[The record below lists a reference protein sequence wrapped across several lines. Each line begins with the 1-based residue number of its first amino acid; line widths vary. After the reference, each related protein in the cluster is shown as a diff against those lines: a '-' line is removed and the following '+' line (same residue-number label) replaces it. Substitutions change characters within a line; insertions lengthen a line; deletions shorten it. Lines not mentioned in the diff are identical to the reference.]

1 MSHQI
6 AGRVELA
13 EPLYREILGAE
24 PQHAAA
30 NHCLG
35 MLYVQMRQPSLGL
48 PYLLTSLQASP
59 QNPDYWL
66 GYLEAL
72 LSNGQLDEATSTLA
86 LGRQH
91 GLESAAVDEF
101 ARRLNARFPQA
112 SFLQEGREVRHA
124 PSAPAPIPAR
134 AERRRESRGAA
145 KMERGLLDLLSSGKF
160 VDACPAARALTERF
174 PDRGLGW
181 KTLGALQWADGRPDL
196 ALAAMER
203 SVGLLP
209 QDAEA
214 LANLGAL
221 LTKLERVDE
230 AETYLNKALQIDP
243 DLAMAYAPLGDVY
256 QVQGRYEEA
265 EAVFRR
271 ALSLPFAR
279 ADWHEDMRHTSLLFM
294 LSHNPTIGADALF
307 AEHRRV
313 GMAFEALAPSTRT
326 EHRNSR
332 DPERRLKI
340 GMVSGDLF
348 THPVATFVEPVLE
361 KLNGRDSLELTA
373 YYNHVVEDETTGRL
387 HRYFERWRPIFAL
400 SDAQLERQII
410 DDGIDILI
418 DLSGHTSRNRLRA
431 FARKPAP
438 VQASWIGY
446 PGTTGLTAMNYF
458 LADPHFLPP
467 GQFDRY
473 FTEKLAYLPAQAPF
487 QPNATAPPVNLLPA
501 LATGRITFGSFNRL
515 GKINAATIDIW
526 SQLLRALPTAKML
539 LGGMT
544 LDAQRL
550 KLIDQFAAQGID
562 HHRLAF
568 HARCGVDAYLALH
581 QHVDLC
587 LDTFPYTGGT
597 TSIHAVWMGV
607 PTLTIAGSTP
617 AARSG
622 AAILGQ
628 VGLDG
633 FTATD
638 AADFVAKGLFWSTHL
653 RELAQVRAGLRARL
667 QHSPSRQAGTV
678 AAALEQALRHMWRR
692 WCAGLP
698 AESFHSTVA
707 PAAETSA
714 PTQPSPSH

>member
-24 PQHAAA
+24 PRHAAA

-48 PYLLTSLQASP
+48 PYLLASLETSP

-101 ARRLNARFPQA
+101 ERRLKARI
-112 SFLQEGREVRHA
+112 LQENQEARHA
-124 PSAPAPIPAR
+124 PSAPVAIPAR
-134 AERRRESRGAA
+134 AERRRESRNAA
-145 KMERGLLDLLSSGKF
+145 KMERALLDLVSHGNLAEAG
-160 VDACPAARALTERF
+160 PPARALTERF

-196 ALAAMER
+196 ALAAMQR
-203 SVGLLP
+203 SVALLP

-230 AETYLNKALQIDP
+230 AETHLKRALEIDP
-243 DLAMAYAPLGDVY
+243 DLAIAYPPLGDVY
-256 QVQGRYEEA
+256 QFQGRYEEA

-271 ALSLPFAR
+271 ALSLPFSR

-307 AEHRRV
+307 AEHCRV
-313 GMAFEALAPSTRT
+313 GMAFEALARSTTT

-332 DPERRLKI
+332 NPERRLKI
-340 GMVSGDLF
+340 GVVSGDLF

-361 KLNGRDSLELTA
+361 KLNGRDGLELTA
-373 YYNHVVEDETTGRL
+373 YYNHVVEDETSGRL
-387 HRYFERWRPIFAL
+387 RRHFERWRPIFAL
-400 SDAQLERQII
+400 SDVQLERQII
-410 DDGIDILI
+410 DDAIDILM

-446 PGTTGLTAMNYF
+446 PGTTGLTAMDYF

-467 GQFDRY
+467 GQFDRH

-487 QPNATAPPVNLLPA
+487 QPCASAPPVNPLPA
-501 LATGRITFGSFNRL
+501 LATGCITLGSFNRL

-526 SQLLRALPTAKML
+526 SQLLRALPAAKLL

-544 LDAQRL
+544 LETQRL
-550 KLIDQFAAQGID
+550 KLIDRFVAQGID
-562 HHRLAF
+562 RQRLIF
-568 HARCGVDAYLALH
+568 HARCGMEAYLALH
-581 QHVDLC
+581 HHVDLC

-607 PTLTIAGSTP
+607 PTLTVAGSTP

-638 AADFVAKGLFWSTHL
+638 AADFVAKGLFWATHL
-653 RELAQVRAGLRARL
+653 TTLAEVRSGLRARL
-667 QHSPSRQAGTV
+667 QHSPSRQAATV

-698 AESFHSTVA
+698 AESFIA
-707 PAAETSA
+707 PSDERYS
-714 PTQPSPSH
+714 S

>member
-24 PQHAAA
+24 PRHAAA

-48 PYLLTSLQASP
+48 PHLLASLETTP

-72 LSNGQLDEATSTLA
+72 LSNGQLDEATTTLA

-101 ARRLNARFPQA
+101 ARRLKARI
-112 SFLQEGREVRHA
+112 LQENQEVRHA

-134 AERRRESRGAA
+134 AGRRRESRDAVN
-145 KMERGLLDLLSSGKF
+145 MERGLLGLLSSGNL
-160 VDACPAARALTERF
+160 VDAGPAARALTERF

-196 ALAAMER
+196 ALTAMEK
-203 SVGLLP
+203 SVALLP

-214 LANLGAL
+214 LANFGAL
-221 LTKLERVDE
+221 LTKLERVDA
-230 AETYLNKALQIDP
+230 AEIYLKRALAIDP
-243 DLAMAYAPLGDVY
+243 DLAIAHPPLGDVY
-256 QVQGRYEEA
+256 QIQGRYEEA

-271 ALSLPFAR
+271 AISLPFAR
-279 ADWHEDMRHTSLLFM
+279 ADWHEDMRQSSLLFV
-294 LSHNPTIGADALF
+294 LTHSSTIDADTLF

-313 GMAFEALAPSTRT
+313 GTSFEEMARPSKQ
-326 EHRNSR
+326 EHHNSR
-332 DPERRLKI
+332 DPERRLKV
-340 GMVSGDLF
+340 GVVSGDLF

-361 KLNGRDSLELTA
+361 KLNGHDCLQLTA

-387 HRYFERWRPIFAL
+387 RRHFERWRPIFAL

-446 PGTTGLTAMNYF
+446 PGTTGLSAMDYF

-467 GQFDRY
+467 GQFDRH

-487 QPNATAPPVNLLPA
+487 QPCASAPPVNLLPA
-501 LATGRITFGSFNRL
+501 LAAGCITFGSFNRL

-526 SQLLRALPTAKML
+526 SQLLRALPAAKML

-544 LDAQRL
+544 SETQRL
-550 KLIDQFAAQGID
+550 KLIDRFAAQGID
-562 HHRLAF
+562 RQRLTF
-568 HARCGVDAYLALH
+568 HARCGMEAYLALH

-587 LDTFPYTGGT
+587 LDTYPYTGGT

-638 AADFVAKGLFWSTHL
+638 AADFVAKGLYWATHHPA
-653 RELAQVRAGLRARL
+653 LAEVRAGLRARL

-678 AAALEQALRHMWRR
+678 AAALAQALRHMWRR

-698 AESFHSTVA
+698 AESFHST
-707 PAAETSA
+707 
-714 PTQPSPSH
+714 